1 MKRDTAVQITGRI
14 LILSFILYLLGSF
27 SFPDTQFQIT
37 HFQYAWIF
45 LPIAFLNAIMLSIPI
60 LRARQGGWRLVIAI
74 FLIFYAVSTLLVAA
88 EAYYMSDV
96 LSPDVA
102 FKLIINGMIQAAIF
116 SPVAVAIHGRL
127 RSEDNQ
133 KSNERLQVRHWWSWL
148 WRIPLT
154 GMAYVALFI
163 FAGSVVFRPLAY
175 ALDPVTAD
183 AYLGSFAV
191 DNPNAI
197 LGFQFL
203 RGMLWAVLT
212 IPAIYIMR
220 PPRWSIG
227 LTIALIYGVVMALP
241 NLVPNEVLT
250 SGLRL
255 AHTVEVFVG
264 NFLFGWVVVWL
275 LASPE
280 SEEEPDVVKDKHQA
294 VLEMTPKQ
302 KERF

>member
-1 MKRDTAVQITGRI
+1 MMKRDTAVQMTGRI
-14 LILSFILYLLGSF
+14 LILSFVLYLLGSF
-27 SFPDTQFQIT
+27 SFPDMQFQIT

-45 LPIAFLNAIMLSIPI
+45 LPIALLDAIMLSIPI
-60 LRARQGGWRLVIAI
+60 LRARQGGWRLIIAI
-74 FLIFYAVSTLLVAA
+74 FLVFYAVGILLVAA

-96 LSPDVA
+96 LSTA
-102 FKLIINGMIQAAIF
+102 MALKLIINGTIQAVIF
-116 SPVAVAIHGRL
+116 APVAVAIHGRL
-127 RSEDNQ
+127 GSEDNQ
-133 KSNERLQVRHWWSWL
+133 KSNELLQVRHWWSWL

-154 GMAYVALFI
+154 GIAYVALFI

-175 ALDPVTAD
+175 ALDPITAE

-197 LGFQFL
+197 LSFQFL

-212 IPAIYIMR
+212 IPVITIMR

-241 NLVPNEVLT
+241 NLVPNEVL
-250 SGLRL
+250 SAGLRL

-264 NFLFGWVVVWL
+264 NFLFGWVVAWL
-275 LASPE
+275 LARPE
-280 SEEEPDVVKDKHQA
+280 RERASEVAQKISVK
-294 VLEMTPKQ
+294 LS
-302 KERF
+302 